1 MKTFPHHYPSTSIIS
16 SDHPSILSCSSDGL
30 ESLELS
36 APPEFDGPDG
46 HWSPETLLSAS
57 ISSCFILS
65 FKALANM
72 KGFEFTRL
80 ECHCDAQLEKTKE
93 GIVFTQFELN
103 AILDIPHD
111 DSVQAN
117 TLLEKAKS
125 VCLITASLKGK
136 TLLTSEVR
144 SS

>member
-1 MKTFPHHYPSTSIIS
+1 MKTFPHTYRTSSVMS

-30 ESLELS
+30 EPLELS
-36 APPEFDGPDG
+36 APPEFDGPEG

-65 FKALANM
+65 FKALANI

-80 ECHCDAQLEKTKE
+80 ECHCDARLEKTKE
-93 GIVFTQFELN
+93 GIVFTNFELR
-103 AILDIPHD
+103 ATLDIPHD

-117 TLLEKAKS
+117 KLLEKAKS

-136 TLLTSEVR
+136 TSLRYEVR
-144 SS
+144 ST